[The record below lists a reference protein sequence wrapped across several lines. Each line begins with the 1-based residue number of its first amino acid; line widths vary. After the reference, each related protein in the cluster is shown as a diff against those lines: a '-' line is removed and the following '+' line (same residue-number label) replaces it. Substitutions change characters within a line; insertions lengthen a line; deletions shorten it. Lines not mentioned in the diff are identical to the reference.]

1 MRHPVFSQ
9 VEQEFTNDIYGQ
21 YRLLPPPL
29 ANTVKAN
36 IIHPATSKHLAKYL
50 ASPAHLVLE
59 TPALHRSTTLPCLAA
74 EQFSLQWVYNVLEH
88 RKEVERIVFEDPDP
102 ATGFI
107 LAPDFKWNGKQTN
120 DLYCLAIVHRCSQ
133 PHHLPSSFPPHF
145 LLIVPHSSSPPH
157 LLTPSPPYLRRGIRS
172 LRDLTAAHLPLLR
185 NVLRGSRAA
194 VRERWGLQHSQ
205 VSLSAVANNRQ

>member
-1 MRHPVFSQ
+1 M
-9 VEQEFTNDIYGQ
+9 EQEFTNDIYGQ

-133 PHHLPSSFPPHF
+133 PHL
-145 LLIVPHSSSPPH
+145 LLISS
-157 LLTPSPPYLRRGIRS
+157 
-172 LRDLTAAHLPLLR
+172 
-185 NVLRGSRAA
+185 
-194 VRERWGLQHSQ
+194 
-205 VSLSAVANNRQ
+205 